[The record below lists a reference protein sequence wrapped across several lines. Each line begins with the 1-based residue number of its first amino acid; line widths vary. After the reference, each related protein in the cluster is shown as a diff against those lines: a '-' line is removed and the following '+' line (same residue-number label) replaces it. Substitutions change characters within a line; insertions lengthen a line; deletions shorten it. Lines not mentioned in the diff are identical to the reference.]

1 MAETTNAKYTIRYAT
16 KDDIPTI
23 LALIYELAE
32 YEKAAD
38 QVQATP
44 ELLASSLSFPTSNPT
59 QPFTPGYARTLLISA
74 PDDAAIAGFALF
86 FTNYSTWRAA
96 PGIYLED
103 LFVRPA
109 FRKRGYGK
117 ALLAALG
124 RECVRI
130 GGGRVEW
137 SVLKWNEPSLQF
149 YQSEA
154 IGATRMEEW
163 VGMRVE
169 GDDGIKKLAAAADDI

>member
-1 MAETTNAKYTIRYAT
+1 MAETTNTKYTIRYAT
-16 KDDIPTI
+16 EADIPTI
-23 LALIYELAE
+23 LALIHELAD
-32 YEKAAD
+32 YEHAAD
-38 QVQATP
+38 Q
-44 ELLASSLSFPTSNPT
+44 
-59 QPFTPGYARTLLISA
+59 
-74 PDDAAIAGFALF
+74 
-86 FTNYSTWRAA
+86 
-96 PGIYLED
+96 
-103 LFVRPA
+103 
-109 FRKRGYGK
+109 RGYGK
-117 ALLAALG
+117 ALLAALA

-169 GDDGIKKLAAAADDI
+169 GEEAIRKLAAAADE

>member
-1 MAETTNAKYTIRYAT
+1 MAETSNAKYTIRYAT

-38 QVQATP
+38 QVHATP
-44 ELLASSLSFPTSNPT
+44 ELLASTLSFPITSSNNDDAT
-59 QPFTPGYARTLLISA
+59 AQTFTPGYARTLLISA
-74 PDDAAIAGFALF
+74 PEGEIAGLALF

-96 PGIYLED
+96 PGLYLED

-109 FRKRGYGK
+109 YRKRGYGK

-124 RECVRI
+124 RECLRI

-154 IGATRMEEW
+154 IGAARMEEW
-163 VGMRVE
+163 
-169 GDDGIKKLAAAADDI
+169 I